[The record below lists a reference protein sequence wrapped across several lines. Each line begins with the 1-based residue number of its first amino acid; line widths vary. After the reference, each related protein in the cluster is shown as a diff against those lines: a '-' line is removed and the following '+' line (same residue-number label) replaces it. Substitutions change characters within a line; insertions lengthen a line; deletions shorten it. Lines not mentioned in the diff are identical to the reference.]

1 MKEPIFP
8 IVQVDG
14 NKIIS
19 TEGVQSCFYKIN
31 PSDLEQFDPRERAN
45 FWEHISNWMN
55 HLDGKE
61 WFKLYFQNGNAYI
74 NSSVSDLSVPS
85 GLSILP
91 VKRPLKTFFGHD
103 EIISDV
109 CFYDNYLTYNGD
121 YVRILSVVEFP
132 DSDVDEGFL
141 PHGVDYVLNF
151 RRIEKEKSIQ
161 KIENIRQN
169 HLSSFS
175 KQKRDISGEG
185 TYAQAEDLLENFIF
199 DRESL
204 FEMELYFIVKA
215 SSSDELNIKTK
226 QLSTYLLGKGLK
238 TFVEGQDPLKGKSG
252 LGVIFSDLIPGVR
265 PKFNLRNHLDK
276 TSHLM
281 FLLPFSKSRLMKNGV
296 VFHDIQDE
304 EIFFNPF
311 DSDLKNK
318 NMLVTGTSGAGKSV
332 FVNKLVHH
340 LIEDHPTV
348 ILDKGGSFKRLSL
361 YHGGEV
367 LSDGFNPFQFK
378 DPFYLREII
387 LSVVDKKKF
396 GKLERGQLLKSIK
409 EGLEKSQ
416 SFHDL
421 LNFLERDFPC
431 ISSYFEDIKEFLTDS
446 MLDFKPI
453 LYVDVENYPKSIIS
467 PLIIFLLEYFKNL
480 PVKEKILVFDECWS
494 FLKGHSAYIDECF
507 RTFRKSGGF
516 PIAISQSIKDFE
528 NIGSD
533 LFQSITNNSFLKYIF
548 LRKSRQMVIWIC
560 STRKKWTLFVLK
572 KECFQTAI

>member
-169 HLSSFS
+169 HLSSFQNKKGIFREKERMPRPRIFLKTLSSIENLFLKWNSILSSRPHRQMNSIS
-175 KQKRDISGEG
+175 KQN
-185 TYAQAEDLLENFIF
+185 NFPHI
-199 DRESL
+199 
-204 FEMELYFIVKA
+204 Y
-215 SSSDELNIKTK
+215 
-226 QLSTYLLGKGLK
+226 
-238 TFVEGQDPLKGKSG
+238 
-252 LGVIFSDLIPGVR
+252 
-265 PKFNLRNHLDK
+265 
-276 TSHLM
+276 
-281 FLLPFSKSRLMKNGV
+281 
-296 VFHDIQDE
+296 
-304 EIFFNPF
+304 
-311 DSDLKNK
+311 
-318 NMLVTGTSGAGKSV
+318 
-332 FVNKLVHH
+332 
-340 LIEDHPTV
+340 
-348 ILDKGGSFKRLSL
+348 
-361 YHGGEV
+361 
-367 LSDGFNPFQFK
+367 
-378 DPFYLREII
+378 
-387 LSVVDKKKF
+387 
-396 GKLERGQLLKSIK
+396 
-409 EGLEKSQ
+409 
-416 SFHDL
+416 
-421 LNFLERDFPC
+421 
-431 ISSYFEDIKEFLTDS
+431 
-446 MLDFKPI
+446 
-453 LYVDVENYPKSIIS
+453 
-467 PLIIFLLEYFKNL
+467 
-480 PVKEKILVFDECWS
+480 
-494 FLKGHSAYIDECF
+494 
-507 RTFRKSGGF
+507 
-516 PIAISQSIKDFE
+516 
-528 NIGSD
+528 
-533 LFQSITNNSFLKYIF
+533 
-548 LRKSRQMVIWIC
+548 
-560 STRKKWTLFVLK
+560 
-572 KECFQTAI
+572 